1 MGKFNMLAA
10 TKERRKS
17 VIKRLEKQLSEVT
30 EDSEINVKRIK
41 KELETLK
48 TRI

>member
-1 MGKFNMLAA
+1 MRKFNMLQA
-10 TKERRKS
+10 TKERRKR
-17 VIKRLEKQLSEVT
+17 VIKRLEKQLSEIT
-30 EDSEINVKRIK
+30 EDSEINEKRIK

>member
-1 MGKFNMLAA
+1 MLAA